1 MTDIKIETDQ
11 VMIVTIETDQA
22 KGIEI
27 DITETKTTGL
37 TTGKVETIST
47 SIEIMTDQ
55 EIMTELDPVEV
66 LTKYMS

>member
-1 MTDIKIETDQ
+1 MTDLKIETDQ

-27 DITETKTTGL
+27 DITETKTIGL
-37 TTGKVETIST
+37 TTGKVETIT
-47 SIEIMTDQ
+47 SGIEIMTYQ
-55 EIMTELDPVEV
+55 EIMIELDPVEV

>member
-1 MTDIKIETDQ
+1 
-11 VMIVTIETDQA
+11 MIVTIETDQA

-27 DITETKTTGL
+27 DITETKTIGL
-37 TTGKVETIST
+37 TTGKVETIT
-47 SIEIMTDQ
+47 SGIEITTDQ